1 MAALDPD
8 VLATLYDES
17 PEPVLVFAPRW
28 RDQRVVDFHYRYVNP
43 AAARIIGR
51 QPQERVGQ
59 SLRATAPDAE
69 RSGMLARYIRTME
82 SGEPTD
88 ALIHYDDGRI
98 GGWFR
103 IHASRAGE
111 ALLVHFRDVTAEKRA
126 ELALRDS
133 EAERGRTEVRRL
145 ALEALLE
152 HVPAQVAYLRGPDL
166 TYEFVNARYR
176 QSHGHRE
183 FLGRTVAEVL
193 PHWRNDP
200 LVRSMQEVLRTGEAF
215 YDPEHPL
222 LLEAEGRLGRR
233 WFSIAYLP
241 VPAADGSMEGVISF
255 STEVTEQVAARTRS
269 DALAREKVTLA
280 EELEAER
287 RRLELSE
294 ERFRSMVETH
304 ADIVWVSDFRGS
316 VKHPPQSWSSL
327 TGRTVEELQDLGWM
341 DTLHPADLGRALD
354 VVQRAVRSRQR
365 FEVEYRICKADGNVA
380 TVVSRGIP
388 LLRPDGQ
395 IREIVGTTVD
405 VSTRRREEE
414 ALRLLSTGA
423 ARLTGTL
430 DYQATLKAVAE
441 MAIPELADLT
451 IVDVFDDSGTLRRV
465 QVAGNIEEDLLE
477 GFRRLPPRNDPDSPV
492 LAALTGR
499 KTVLRERPSRD
510 VAIELQRDPE
520 RLRVFHRISPTSLA
534 CAPLTARGRTL
545 GVISFMTVRSGR
557 RFDALDLGL
566 VEELARRAA
575 LALDNAELYR
585 RAEEANR
592 AKDEFL
598 ATVSHELRT
607 PLASILGWSQLLR
620 TGELTPDKQQ
630 KALETLERN
639 ARAQTRLVEDL
650 LDVSR
655 IVSGNTRLALE
666 TTDLAKVVESALE
679 SVRPAAEARGVRLAA
694 ALESCV
700 LTGDPER
707 LHQILWN
714 LLSNA
719 IKFTPRGGRVSVA
732 LCAADGW
739 AELEVAD
746 TGQGIR
752 ADFLRHV
759 FERFRQADATATRS
773 HGGLGLGLAI
783 VRHLVEL
790 HGGTVG
796 ASSEGEGKGASFHVR
811 LPLALPLAL
820 EHPKSVGLPGRRVD
834 LAGLRV
840 LVVDDEPDTREM
852 LISTLEAASAEVMGA
867 ADAEEALALL
877 ISAPPDVIVSD
888 LAMPRMGGIDL
899 VRELRRMQPD
909 AGGRTPAVALSAHA
923 RSEDRA
929 LALESGFQ
937 EYLTKPVEPE
947 TLLAAVAALAGP
959 RAAA

>member
-28 RDQRVVDFHYRYVNP
+28 RDQRVVDFHYRYLNP
-43 AAARIIGR
+43 AAGRVIGR
-51 QPQERVGQ
+51 EPGEKVGQ
-59 SLRATAPDAE
+59 SLRASAPDAE
-69 RSGMLARYIRTME
+69 RSGMLARYVRTME
-82 SGEPTD
+82 TGEPTD

-111 ALLVHFRDVTAEKRA
+111 ALLVHFRDVTAEKKA

-145 ALEALLE
+145 ALESLLE
-152 HVPAQVAYLRGPDL
+152 HVPAQVAYLRGPEL

-176 QSHGHRE
+176 QNHGQRE

-193 PHWRNDP
+193 PQWRNDP
-200 LVRSMQEVLRTGEAF
+200 LVRAMQEVLRTGEP
-215 YDPEHPL
+215 YHDPEHPL
-222 LLEAEGRLGRR
+222 LLESEGRLGRR

-241 VPAADGSMEGVISF
+241 VSAADGSVEGVISF
-255 STEVTEQVAARTRS
+255 STEVTEQVAARARS
-269 DALAREKVTLA
+269 DALAREKVVLA
-280 EELEAER
+280 EELEVER

-294 ERFRSMVETH
+294 ERFRSIVETH
-304 ADIVWVSDFRGS
+304 VDIVWVSDYRG
-316 VKHPPQSWSSL
+316 VVRHPPQSWASL
-327 TGRTVEELQDLGWM
+327 TGRTVEELAGHGWM
-341 DTLHPADLGRALD
+341 DSVHPADLGRALE
-354 VVQRAVRSRQR
+354 VVSQAIRNRQR
-365 FEVEYRICKADGNVA
+365 FEVEYRIRKADGSVV
-380 TVVSRGIP
+380 TVVSRGLP
-388 LLRPDGQ
+388 LLRPDGK

-423 ARLTGTL
+423 ARLSGTL
-430 DYQATLKAVAE
+430 DYQATLRAVAE
-441 MAIPELADLT
+441 MAIPDLADIAT
-451 IVDVFDDSGTLRRV
+451 VDVFDESGTLRRV
-465 QVAGNIEEDLLE
+465 EVAGSVEDELLE
-477 GFRRLPPRNDPDSPV
+477 EFRRLPPRNDSDSPV
-492 LAALTGR
+492 LAALVGR
-499 KTVLRERPSRD
+499 KTVLRERLPPD
-510 VAIELQRDPE
+510 VAVELQSDPV
-520 RLRVFHRISPTSLA
+520 RLQLFRKLSPTSLV

-575 LALDNAELYR
+575 LAMDNAELYR
-585 RAEEANR
+585 KAEDANR

-620 TGELTPDKQQ
+620 TGELTEEKRL

-639 ARAQTRLVEDL
+639 AWAQTRLVEDL

-655 IVSGNTRLALE
+655 IVSGKTRLNLE
-666 TTDLAKVVESALE
+666 STDLARVVESALE
-679 SVRPAAEARGVRLAA
+679 SVRPAAEAREVRLAA
-694 ALESCV
+694 ALESCP

-719 IKFTPRGGRVSVA
+719 IKFTPAGGGSRSRSAPRRGGPSWRSA
-732 LCAADGW
+732 TPG
-739 AELEVAD
+739 
-746 TGQGIR
+746 R
-752 ADFLRHV
+752 ASAPTSWHTSSSASAR
-759 FERFRQADATATRS
+759 RTPPPPAS

-796 ASSEGEGKGASFHVR
+796 ATSEGEGKGACFHVR
-811 LPLALPLAL
+811 LPLAHS
-820 EHPKSVGLPGRRVD
+820 HPAGASPGR
-834 LAGLRV
+834 
-840 LVVDDEPDTREM
+840 
-852 LISTLEAASAEVMGA
+852 
-867 ADAEEALALL
+867 
-877 ISAPPDVIVSD
+877 AP
-888 LAMPRMGGIDL
+888 ATTTGGPGRTQD
-899 VRELRRMQPD
+899 P
-909 AGGRTPAVALSAHA
+909 GGRRRAGHAGDAHLHA
-923 RSEDRA
+923 RVRLGRGGGSGRRRGGTGAVRLRA
-929 LALESGFQ
+929 AGRHRLRPGHAPDGGHR
-937 EYLTKPVEPE
+937 P
-947 TLLAAVAALAGP
+947 GP
-959 RAAA
+959 RAAADGPRCRRTDAGGGPQCPRPAARTGRWPSNPGSRTT